1 MNTNAGPWKWYDGL
15 VGSPCRSLT
24 EVLAVIPAGEGGEG
38 GEGGPGAGSDL
49 SMMSLILMSQVT
61 LSLNHILSPRE

>member
-1 MNTNAGPWKWYDGL
+1 MEVDGWFDGL

-24 EVLAVIPAGEGGEG
+24 EVLGVIPAGEGGS
-38 GEGGPGAGSDL
+38 GAGSDL

-61 LSLNHILSPRE
+61 LLYNVTFFLLGNTIES